1 MRRVLWLCAALLS
14 VGLVRA
20 DEAAPALQVTT
31 LAGESFDL
39 AAHRG
44 QWVIV
49 NWWATWCVPC
59 IKELPEISA
68 WVAQRGGKVAAIG
81 LAFED
86 SDRAD
91 ILAFLK
97 QRPVS
102 YPVAQVDPF
111 DPPKDFIAP
120 SGLPTTVVIA
130 PDGHVAITFVGPITA
145 KDLDGIVT
153 KK

>member
-1 MRRVLWLCAALLS
+1 MRRTLWLCAALLS

-20 DEAAPALQVTT
+20 DEAPALQVTT
-31 LAGESFDL
+31 LTGKSFDL
-39 AAHRG
+39 ATHRG

-49 NWWATWCVPC
+49 NWWATFCVPC
-59 IKELPEISA
+59 IKEMPEISA
-68 WVAQRGGKVAAIG
+68 WVAQRGSKVAAVG

-97 QRPVS
+97 QRPVP

-111 DPPKDFIAP
+111 DPPKDFAAP
-120 SGLPTTVVIA
+120 SALPTTVVIA
-130 PDGHVAITFVGPITA
+130 PDGHVARTFVGPITA

-153 KK
+153 QK